1 MKALTELSRREL
13 AAIRP
18 YEPGKPIEEVQAEY
32 GLDTIVKL
40 ASNENPLGPS
50 PQAVTAIGEAISQLH
65 LYPDGSSAQLKAA
78 LANQFGLTPDRLT
91 VGNGSDEII
100 KRLGETFL
108 TADDEIVTADPTFS
122 EYQFAADLMGAIT
135 IKVPCRNHRLNL
147 EGFKQAISPRTK
159 LVFIC
164 NPNNPTGTMV
174 AAQEVTEFLTQ
185 IPKHLLVVFDE
196 AYAEYVTSPEY
207 QSGTAYLQQYPNV
220 VVLRTFSKIYG
231 LAALRI
237 GYGLA
242 HPQVIQLLEKAR
254 EPFNVNRLAQIAA
267 HAALT
272 DKKHLER
279 SCSLNA
285 TGKKQLL
292 AGFRKFSWSPVDT
305 ETNFILVNTFKD
317 GRQLFQDLL
326 RQGII
331 IRPGDIFGLPT
342 YIRVTIG
349 TEEENA
355 AFLAAAAK
363 LLTSK
368 QSRLIKE

>member
-32 GLDTIVKL
+32 GLDSIVKL

-50 PQAVTAIGEAISQLH
+50 PQAVTAIGEALSQLH
-65 LYPDGSSAQLKAA
+65 LYPDGSSAQLKVA
-78 LANQFGLTPDRLT
+78 LANQFGVTPEWLTI
-91 VGNGSDEII
+91 GNGSDEII

-108 TADDEIVTADPTFS
+108 TADDEIIIADPTFS
-122 EYQFAADLMGAIT
+122 EYKFAADLMGATT
-135 IKVPCRNHRLNL
+135 IKVPCHNHRLDL
-147 EGFKQAISPRTK
+147 EGFKQAITPRTK
-159 LVFIC
+159 LIFIC
-164 NPNNPTGTMV
+164 NPNNPTGTIV
-174 AAQEVTEFLTQ
+174 TAQEVTAFLAQ
-185 IPKHLLVVFDE
+185 IPEHLLVVFDE
-196 AYAEYVTSPEY
+196 AYAEYVTSSEY

-242 HPQVIQLLEKAR
+242 HPQIIQLLEKAR
-254 EPFNVNRLAQIAA
+254 EPFNVNRLAQISAY
-267 HAALT
+267 AALA
-272 DKKHLER
+272 DQEHLER

-292 AGFRKFSWSPVDT
+292 AGFREFGWSPVDT
-305 ETNFILVNTFKD
+305 ETNFILVNTFQD
-317 GRQLFQDLL
+317 GRRLFQDLL
-326 RQGII
+326 KQGVI
-331 IRPGDIFGLPT
+331 IRPCDIFGLPT

-349 TEEENA
+349 TEEENTT
-355 AFLAAAAK
+355 FLTATAN
-363 LLTSK
+363 LLTTK